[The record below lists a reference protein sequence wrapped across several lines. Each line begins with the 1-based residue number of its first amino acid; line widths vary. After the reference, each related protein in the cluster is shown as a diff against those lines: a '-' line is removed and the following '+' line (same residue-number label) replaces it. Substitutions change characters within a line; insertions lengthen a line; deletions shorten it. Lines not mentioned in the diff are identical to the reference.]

1 MYGSDQAASLEP
13 DGLKFLIRYVRSV
26 EKALG
31 NGKKTILEEEQLSE
45 KISSINIVNEVWDNA
60 GQTSPKI

>member
-31 NGKKTILEEEQLSE
+31 NGVKIILEDE
-45 KISSINIVNEVWDNA
+45 KAIRKN
-60 GQTSPKI
+60 PKI